1 MTEKTLID
9 ETIKNLNQNGFEA
22 CFCQT
27 VKDAV
32 EKVLSLIPSG
42 ASVGFGGSMSCVDSG
57 LLDKV
62 RSGPYKVIDRE
73 KAADSAERRVLMK
86 KCLTADVFLTSF
98 NAVSKN
104 GSVFNIDGNG
114 NRVAASIGG
123 PKRVV
128 YVIGRNKIVEGGVD
142 AAIERIKA
150 KACPPNAARLGL
162 STPCGVSGRC
172 VGGVGCKSPSRMCK
186 VTAVFERKPTGIS
199 AKVILVDEDLG
210 Y

>member
-1 MTEKTLID
+1 MTEKSLID
-9 ETIKNLNQNGFEA
+9 ETVKNLNQNGFEA

-57 LLDKV
+57 LLDRV
-62 RSGPYKVIDRE
+62 RSGSYKVIDRE
-73 KAADSAERRVLMK
+73 TATDSAERRVLMK

-114 NRVAASIGG
+114 NRVAAITFGPDSVIALVGVNKLCNDEESAKERVLKTAAVKNAIRFGKNAEEADSICNIYQKVVRGG
-123 PKRVV
+123 N
-128 YVIGRNKIVEGGVD
+128 G
-142 AAIERIKA
+142 RIKVVI
-150 KACPPNAARLGL
+150 
-162 STPCGVSGRC
+162 CG
-172 VGGVGCKSPSRMCK
+172 
-186 VTAVFERKPTGIS
+186 E
-199 AKVILVDEDLG
+199 ELG

>member
-1 MTEKTLID
+1 MAEKSLID

-27 VKDAV
+27 VKEAV

-57 LLDKV
+57 LLDRV
-62 RSGPYKVIDRE
+62 RTGPYKVIDRE
-73 KAADSAERRVLMK
+73 KAGDSAERRALMK

-114 NRVAASIGG
+114 NRVAAITFGPDSVIALVGVNKLCNDEESAKERVLKTAAVKNAIRFGKTAEEADSICNIYQKVVRGG
-123 PKRVV
+123 N
-128 YVIGRNKIVEGGVD
+128 G
-142 AAIERIKA
+142 RIKVVI
-150 KACPPNAARLGL
+150 
-162 STPCGVSGRC
+162 CG
-172 VGGVGCKSPSRMCK
+172 
-186 VTAVFERKPTGIS
+186 E
-199 AKVILVDEDLG
+199 ELG